1 MKTSLKG
8 FKLVVI
14 SSAVRDIR
22 RACLAARLKLQVFLS
37 FFFFS
42 CVLAKRGLMIL
53 FLAETVETGDT
64 NRDVTDNMF
73 RPPCMFCEESLGKI
87 NVKDVFELFRNGSV
101 TRILSLESVD
111 YWQKWILQWSKK
123 EESLWA
129 KLQCPLALMTFSL
142 PSLFLFLKSHYHGS
156 ERAQRLSSCITW

>member
-14 SSAVRDIR
+14 SSAVRGIR

-37 FFFFS
+37 FFFS

-87 NVKDVFELFRNGSV
+87 NVKDVELFRTGRYTNSV
-101 TRILSLESVD
+101 AWKRWLL
-111 YWQKWILQWSKK
+111 WQKWTLQWSKK